1 MYSEQISQEY
11 KIEEY
16 QLIKLLKNVQ
26 CKNCGLIY
34 KKTGLVKKHLILF
47 LIKLFPFTQKGGT

>member
-16 QLIKLLKNVQ
+16 QLIKLLKNVS
-26 CKNCGLIY
+26 
-34 KKTGLVKKHLILF
+34 VKIVV
-47 LIKLFPFTQKGGT
+47 

>member
-26 CKNCGLIY
+26 CINCGLIY
-34 KKTGLVKKHLILF
+34 KKKMV
-47 LIKLFPFTQKGGT
+47 